1 MQDAAAAAVGEKA
14 AGDEGDDSSDSSIH
28 DAAKKSKAAAA
39 ARRGGGATHAHI
51 LRTRLR
57 CSLLRRRG
65 RPLRS
70 LVNSMAWLTGITW
83 RLCFGLLG
91 FMEDSHGTTSPWAE
105 ATEGASRRRIML
117 A

>member
-28 DAAKKSKAAAA
+28 DAAEESKAAAA
-39 ARRGGGATHAHI
+39 ARQGGGATRAHI

-57 CSLLRRRG
+57 SSLLRRRG

-70 LVNSMAWLTGITW
+70 LVNSLMWMTSFTK
-83 RLCFGLLG
+83 RLSFGLIG
-91 FMEDSHGTTSPWAE
+91 FM
-105 ATEGASRRRIML
+105 
-117 A
+117 

>member
-28 DAAKKSKAAAA
+28 DAAEESKAAAA
-39 ARRGGGATHAHI
+39 ARQGGGATRAHI

-57 CSLLRRRG
+57 CSLLQRRG

-70 LVNSMAWLTGITW
+70 LVNSMAWMTGITK
-83 RLCFGLLG
+83 RLCFRLIG
-91 FMEDSHGTTSPWAE
+91 FMENCHGAASLWAE
-105 ATEGASRRRIML
+105 ATEGASMRRIVL
-117 A
+117 T